1 MLIFDYNYE
10 YAKYFSVCLK
20 NEQNIICELLLAN
33 EKSWIDYEISLN
45 KRDVDFSKKLNDLTE
60 NFVNATL
67 FGYSYSIHFSNEY
80 SNHILI
86 FSTNNHEI
94 TIYEDY
100 GGEFKGLGPK
110 IFFSASDKNL
120 NKVIELIKELS
131 KFREKFFDL

>member
-33 EKSWIDYEISLN
+33 EKSWIDYEIPLN
-45 KRDVDFSKKLNDLTE
+45 MRDVDFSKKLNDLTE

-94 TIYEDY
+94 TID
-100 GGEFKGLGPK
+100 
-110 IFFSASDKNL
+110 SDFLLERMNL
-120 NKVIELIKELS
+120 WRKTIVWIRRVLLRVAI
-131 KFREKFFDL
+131 RV